1 MNYRN
6 IISGTGLVLAAC
18 LFVAL
23 IIVVN
28 ATLTSWRLDLTE
40 NKLFTLSDGTIN
52 ILNNLEEPIRLDFYF
67 SQKALT
73 GLPALTNYGNRVR
86 DLLLEYK
93 NHAGDKIELNIID
106 PETFSEEEDQAVASG
121 LRGIAVSNAG
131 DRAYLGL
138 VGTNSTDDERV
149 IPFFNSE
156 KESSLEYDITKLIY
170 NLAHP
175 KKRVIGVITTLPM
188 FGDKDDPN
196 VKPWTIISTMEEF
209 FEVRQL
215 DIDTDEIDNDI
226 DVLMVV
232 HPKNL
237 KLQTRF
243 AIDQYVLGG
252 GKAMVFVDPLGESDP
267 VRPNPESPGT
277 MPDFDSELPDLLEQW
292 GVKIP
297 DQKIAG
303 DINAAMHVQTRSD
316 RGPREVAYLPWL
328 RLAKESFNQ
337 EDFATSEL
345 NVIHMGTAGIIEKL
359 PDATTTMT
367 PLIETTKQSMQLD
380 RDFLVIQR
388 DPSIILDNFKS
399 MEKKQVLAARLQ
411 GHAVTAFP
419 DGISSADM
427 EGDDKESG
435 KDTDG
440 TNEDKG
446 KAAATG
452 NLVKEGDINVIVV
465 ADTDILTD
473 LFWIREQSYFGVDLP
488 QPIADNGNFIVNALD
503 NLSGSND
510 LINLRTRG
518 EFTRPFD
525 RVEAIRRD
533 AELKFRE
540 REQELQSKLEQTEK
554 KIREFLQ
561 QGEGSNQILTPE
573 QNKEMEKYRQIRVE
587 TRKEL
592 RSVQHELKKNIEQ
605 LGTWLRVINIGLI
618 PLLVIIIAI
627 ITGIY
632 RINRR
637 KD

>member
-40 NKLFTLSDGTIN
+40 NKLYTLSQGTIN
-52 ILNNLEEPIRLDFYF
+52 ILNSLEEPIRLDFYF
-67 SQKALT
+67 SQENLT
-73 GLPALTNYGNRVR
+73 GLPALSNYGNRVR
-86 DLLLEYK
+86 DMLLEYK
-93 NHAGDKIELNIID
+93 NHAGDKLELNIID
-106 PETFSEEEDQAVASG
+106 AETFSEEEDEAVASG
-121 LRGIAVSNAG
+121 LRGIAVNNAG

-149 IPFFNSE
+149 IPFFHAD
-156 KESSLEYDITKLIY
+156 KQASLEYDITKLIY
-170 NLAHP
+170 NLAYP
-175 KKRVIGVITTLPM
+175 KKRVIGIITTLPM
-188 FGDKDDPN
+188 FGDEDDPN
-196 VKPWTIISTMEEF
+196 AEPWTIITTMEEF

-215 DIDTDEIDNDI
+215 KTNVENIDNDI

-232 HPKNL
+232 HPKDL
-237 KLQTRF
+237 KLRTRF
-243 AIDQYVLGG
+243 AIDQYVLNG
-252 GKAMVFVDPLGESDP
+252 GKAMVFVDPLAESDP
-267 VRPNPESPGT
+267 VRPDPESPAT
-277 MPDFDSELPDLLEQW
+277 MPDFDSELPALLEQW
-292 GVKIP
+292 GVKIL
-297 DQKIAG
+297 DEKIAG
-303 DINAAMHVQTRSD
+303 DINAAMHVQTRGA

-328 RLAKESFNQ
+328 RLPRDSFNR

-345 NVIHMGTAGIIEKL
+345 NVIHMGTTGIIEQV
-359 PDATTTMT
+359 PEATTTMT
-367 PLIETTKQSMQLD
+367 PLIETTRQSMQLE

-388 DPSIILDNFKS
+388 DPNIILDNFKS
-399 MEKKQVLAARLQ
+399 MDKKQVLAARLQ
-411 GHAVTAFP
+411 GHATTAFP
-419 DGISSADM
+419 DGINTTDLIAENENSKDKD
-427 EGDDKESG
+427 EGDAV
-435 KDTDG
+435 
-440 TNEDKG
+440 
-446 KAAATG
+446 AAGDVTR
-452 NLVKEGDINVIVV
+452 EGDINVIVV
-465 ADTDILTD
+465 ADTDILTN
-473 LFWIREQSYFGVDLP
+473 LFWIRQQSYFGVDLP
-488 QPIADNGNFIVNALD
+488 QPIADNGNFIVNAVD

-518 EFTRPFD
+518 EFTRPFE

-540 REQELQSKLEQTEK
+540 REQELRAKLEETEQ
-554 KIREFLQ
+554 KISQFLQ
-561 QGEGSNQILTPE
+561 NQSDETSQILTPE
-573 QNKEMEKYRQIRVE
+573 QNREMEKYRQIRVE
-587 TRKEL
+587 TRKQL
-592 RSVQHELKKNIEQ
+592 RAVQHELKKNIEN

>member
-23 IIVVN
+23 IIVAN

-40 NKLFTLSDGTIN
+40 NKLYTLSEGTIN
-52 ILNNLEEPIRLDFYF
+52 ILNTLEEPIRLDFYF

-73 GLPALTNYGNRVR
+73 GFPSLSNYGNRVR
-86 DLLLEYK
+86 DMLLEYN
-93 NHAGDKIELNIID
+93 NHAGDMLELNIID
-106 PETFSEEEDQAVASG
+106 PETFSEEEDEAVASG
-121 LRGIAVSNAG
+121 LRGIAVNNAG

-138 VGTNSTDDERV
+138 VGTNATDDERV
-149 IPFFNSE
+149 IPFFHTE
-156 KESSLEYDITKLIY
+156 KQASLEYDITKLIY
-170 NLAHP
+170 NLAYP
-175 KKRVIGVITTLPM
+175 KKREIGIITTLPM
-188 FGDKDDPN
+188 FGDEDDPN
-196 VKPWTIISTMEEF
+196 TEPWTIITTMEEF

-215 DIDTDEIDNDI
+215 KTNVDSIDEDI

-232 HPKNL
+232 HPKEL
-237 KLQTRF
+237 KLRTRF
-243 AIDQYVLGG
+243 AIDQYVLNG
-252 GKAMVFVDPLGESDP
+252 GKAMVFVDPLAESDP
-267 VRPNPESPGT
+267 VRPDPESSAT
-277 MPDFDSELPDLLEQW
+277 LPDFDSELPTLLEHW
-292 GVKIP
+292 GVKIL
-297 DQKIAG
+297 DKKIAG
-303 DINAAMHVQTRSD
+303 DINAAMHVQTRGA

-328 RLAKESFNQ
+328 RLSRDSFNR

-359 PDATTTMT
+359 PDAGTTMT
-367 PLIETTKQSMQLD
+367 PLIETTRQSMQLES
-380 RDFLVIQR
+380 DFLVIQR
-388 DPSIILDNFKS
+388 DPNIILDNFKS

-411 GHAVTAFP
+411 GRATTAFP
-419 DGISSADM
+419 DGISTADLIA
-427 EGDDKESG
+427 ENEESKDKDAGDAI
-435 KDTDG
+435 
-440 TNEDKG
+440 
-446 KAAATG
+446 AAGDVTRA
-452 NLVKEGDINVIVV
+452 GDINVIVV

-473 LFWIREQSYFGVDLP
+473 LFWIRRQSYFGVDLP
-488 QPIADNGNFIVNALD
+488 QPIADNGNFIVNTLE

-533 AELKFRE
+533 AELKYRE
-540 REQELQSKLEQTEK
+540 REQELQARLEETEQ
-554 KIREFLQ
+554 KIRQFLQ
-561 QGEGSNQILTPE
+561 NQTDETNQILTPE
-573 QNKEMEKYRQIRVE
+573 QNREMEKFRQIRVE
-587 TRKEL
+587 TRKQL
-592 RSVQHELKKNIEQ
+592 RAVQHELKKNIEN

>member
-52 ILNNLEEPIRLDFYF
+52 ILNRLEEPVRLDFYF
-67 SQKALT
+67 SQKTLT

-93 NHAGDKIELNIID
+93 NHAGDKIELNVID

-121 LRGIAVSNAG
+121 LRGIAVNNAG

-170 NLAHP
+170 SLAHP

-188 FGDKDDPN
+188 FGDEDDPN
-196 VKPWTIISTMEEF
+196 VQPWTIISTMEEF

-215 DIDTDEIDNDI
+215 DIDSGDIGNDI

-232 HPKNL
+232 HPKDL
-237 KLQTRF
+237 KLRTRF
-243 AIDQYVLGG
+243 AIDQYVLKG
-252 GKAMVFVDPLGESDP
+252 GKAMVFVDPMSEADP

-277 MPDFDSELPDLLEQW
+277 LPDFDSELPALLKQW
-292 GVKIP
+292 GVMIP
-297 DQKIAG
+297 EQKIAG
-303 DINAAMHVQTRSD
+303 DINAAMHVQTRSE
-316 RGPREVAYLPWL
+316 RGPREIAYLPWL

-359 PDATTTMT
+359 PEATTTVT
-367 PLIETTKQSMQLD
+367 PLIKTTRQSMQLD

-411 GHAVTAFP
+411 GHAKTAFP
-419 DGISSADM
+419 DGISTTDTSSDADAA
-427 EGDDKESG
+427 GSTKKKEVA
-435 KDTDG
+435 T
-440 TNEDKG
+440 
-446 KAAATG
+446 ATG
-452 NLVKEGDINVIVV
+452 DITREGDINVILV
-465 ADTDILTD
+465 ADTDILSD
-473 LFWIREQSYFGVDLP
+473 LFWIRQQSYFGVDLP

-518 EFTRPFD
+518 EFTRPFE

-540 REQELQSKLEQTEK
+540 REQELQARLKETEQ

-561 QGEGSNQILTPE
+561 NQGEESSQILTPE

-592 RSVQHELKKNIEQ
+592 RAVQHELKKNIEH

-618 PLLVIIIAI
+618 PLLIIIIAI
-627 ITGIY
+627 ITGMY

>member
-40 NKLFTLSDGTIN
+40 NKLYTLSQGTIN
-52 ILNNLEEPIRLDFYF
+52 ILNNLDEPIRLDFYF
-67 SQKALT
+67 SQEALT

-86 DLLLEYK
+86 DMLLEYK
-93 NHAGDKIELNIID
+93 NHAGDKLELNIID

-121 LRGIAVSNAG
+121 LRGIAVNNAG

-149 IPFFNSE
+149 IPFFHAE
-156 KESSLEYDITKLIY
+156 KQASLEYDITKLIY
-170 NLAHP
+170 NLDHP
-175 KKRVIGVITTLPM
+175 EKRVIGVITTLPM
-188 FGDKDDPN
+188 FGDEDDPN
-196 VKPWTIISTMEEF
+196 IEPWTIISTMEEF
-209 FEVRQL
+209 FEVEQL
-215 DIDTDEIDNDI
+215 ETDTDSIDEDI

-237 KLQTRF
+237 KLRTRF
-243 AIDQYVLGG
+243 AIDQYVLNG

-267 VRPNPESPGT
+267 TRPDPQAPGT
-277 MPDFDSELPDLLEQW
+277 MPDFDSELPTLLEQW
-292 GVKIP
+292 GVKIL
-297 DQKIAG
+297 DEKIAG
-303 DINAAMHVQTRSD
+303 DINAAMHVQTRGA

-328 RLAKESFNQ
+328 RLAQGSFNQ

-359 PDATTTMT
+359 PDAGTTFT
-367 PLIETTKQSMQLD
+367 PLIETTRQSMQLD

-388 DPSIILDNFKS
+388 DPNIILDNFKS

-411 GHAVTAFP
+411 GRAKTAFP
-419 DGISSADM
+419 EGISTADLVA
-427 EGDDKESG
+427 ENQDKDK
-435 KDTDG
+435 KDTGDAV
-440 TNEDKG
+440 
-446 KAAATG
+446 AAGQVTR
-452 NLVKEGDINVIVV
+452 EGDINVIVI

-473 LFWIREQSYFGVDLP
+473 LFWIRQQSYFGVDLP
-488 QPIADNGNFIVNALD
+488 QPIADNGNFIVNAVD

-518 EFTRPFD
+518 EFTRPFE

-540 REQELQSKLEQTEK
+540 REQELQARLEETEQ
-554 KIREFLQ
+554 KIRQFLQ
-561 QGEGSNQILTPE
+561 NQGDDTDQILTPE
-573 QNKEMEKYRQIRVE
+573 QNKEMEKFRQIRVE

-592 RSVQHELKKNIEQ
+592 RSVQHELKKNIEN

-618 PLLVIIIAI
+618 PVLVIIIAI

>member
-52 ILNNLEEPIRLDFYF
+52 ILNRLEEPVRLDFYF
-67 SQKALT
+67 SQKTLT

-93 NHAGDKIELNIID
+93 NHAGDKIELNVID

-121 LRGIAVSNAG
+121 LRGIAVNNAG

-170 NLAHP
+170 SLAHP

-188 FGDKDDPN
+188 FGDEDDPN
-196 VKPWTIISTMEEF
+196 VQPWTIISTMEEF

-215 DIDTDEIDNDI
+215 DIDSGDIGNDI

-232 HPKNL
+232 HPKDL
-237 KLQTRF
+237 KLRTRF
-243 AIDQYVLGG
+243 AIDQYVLKG
-252 GKAMVFVDPLGESDP
+252 GKAMVFVDPMSEADP

-277 MPDFDSELPDLLEQW
+277 LPDFDSELPALLKQW
-292 GVKIP
+292 GVMIP
-297 DQKIAG
+297 EQKIAG
-303 DINAAMHVQTRSD
+303 DINAAMHVQTRSE
-316 RGPREVAYLPWL
+316 RGPREIAYLPWL

-359 PDATTTMT
+359 PKATTTVT
-367 PLIETTKQSMQLD
+367 PLIKTTRQSMQLD

-411 GHAVTAFP
+411 GHAKTAFP
-419 DGISSADM
+419 DGISTTDTSSDADAA
-427 EGDDKESG
+427 GSTKKKEVA
-435 KDTDG
+435 T
-440 TNEDKG
+440 
-446 KAAATG
+446 ATG
-452 NLVKEGDINVIVV
+452 DITREGDINVILV
-465 ADTDILTD
+465 ADTDILSD
-473 LFWIREQSYFGVDLP
+473 LFWIRQQSYFGVDLP

-518 EFTRPFD
+518 EFTRPFE

-540 REQELQSKLEQTEK
+540 REQELQARLKETEQ

-561 QGEGSNQILTPE
+561 NQGEESSQILTPE

-592 RSVQHELKKNIEQ
+592 RAVQHELKKNIEH

-618 PLLVIIIAI
+618 PLLIIIIAI
-627 ITGIY
+627 ITGMY